1 MKNHDL
7 KLLQI
12 KNIISLLNQSLVNY
26 LNIYYKS
33 LILEDNKYII
43 DYFAEMR
50 NIHNHLEICLL
61 NIILIIIQNIYN
73 DFDRNN

>member
-43 DYFAEMR
+43 DYFTEMR